1 MELED
6 EEMGGDPA
14 CWAHLFEDADENEGI
29 APAEAAPEG
38 RCADGDALGTAPS
51 DGEAGAGQPRSS
63 LR

>member
-29 APAEAAPEG
+29 APAEAAPD
-38 RCADGDALGTAPS
+38 RQADDADAGDGAPERRA
-51 DGEAGAGQPRSS
+51 GEAGQPRSS

>member
-14 CWAHLFEDADENEGI
+14 CWAHLFEDAEEDEGGTR
-29 APAEAAPEG
+29 AEAAPGG
-38 RCADGDALGTAPS
+38 RAADGDALGTAPKG
-51 DGEAGAGQPRSS
+51 GETGGGQPRSS